1 MKMKSCT
8 RMKWKIISQSV
19 MGVLS
24 SFAFAP
30 AERTDIHKQITL
42 LMLQPQLWDDRS
54 QESSGCRLAPVHYV
68 ETVKN
73 FSFAFLASSLV
84 SPWRASSLCFLSL
97 YFTAPTSIIFF
108 LSVPISTVPHMHFNV
123 TPLVASRQ
131 PVNGR
136 ASAMELL
143 EAKTPRAILVMEET
157 TGAHNLMVMCPYKKT
172 LSKVTVMTCKA
183 TQLMK

>member
-1 MKMKSCT
+1 
-8 RMKWKIISQSV
+8 

-68 ETVKN
+68 ESVKN
-73 FSFAFLASSLV
+73 FLFAFLASSLV

-97 YFTAPTSIIFF
+97 YFNRSHLHNILSFCAYLYCAAHAFQCDPFGGFQAAGQWKSIRHGAFR
-108 LSVPISTVPHMHFNV
+108 SKDTPGHF
-123 TPLVASRQ
+123 S
-131 PVNGR
+131 NGR
-136 ASAMELL
+136 NHRGSQPNGNVSLQ
-143 EAKTPRAILVMEET
+143 KDSVKGNSYVM
-157 TGAHNLMVMCPYKKT
+157 
-172 LSKVTVMTCKA
+172 
-183 TQLMK
+183 